1 MSRRPAALSASSTR
15 TYLQCPLKFRYQV
28 VDGMSEPPTE
38 ATVKGTVVHQA
49 LEDLFT
55 LPPGLRNQKSAQ
67 ELLPQAWEKTLG
79 SNPEADQLFS
89 DESLLEQARIDTE
102 ELLANYFLLEHPENL
117 APRAMER
124 FVDSRLDSGVLLRGI
139 IDRIDESA
147 DGELRVVDY
156 KTGRA
161 PSPRFTNEAL
171 FQMRFYALLLQ
182 QTWRLPKRLQLL
194 YLRSVQALTL
204 DPDAKDIAKFQLDIE
219 DLWRRIQSDALAGE
233 FRTQK
238 SRLCDWC
245 AFQHICPA
253 FGGVSPQVPEEGLER
268 LLSVQQ

>member
-1 MSRRPAALSASSTR
+1 M
-15 TYLQCPLKFRYQV
+15 QCPLKFRYQV
-28 VDGMSEPPTE
+28 VDRMSEPPTE

-55 LPPGLRNQKSAQ
+55 LPATLRTERHAQ
-67 ELLPQAWEKTLG
+67 ELLPEAWKKTFAG
-79 SNPEADQLFS
+79 NPEAEELFS
-89 DESLLEQARIDTE
+89 DELLLERARLDTE
-102 ELLANYFLLEHPENL
+102 ELLQSYFLLEHPENL
-117 APRAMER
+117 APRATER
-124 FVDSRLDSGVLLRGI
+124 FVDSRLDSGILLRGI
-139 IDRIDESA
+139 IDRIDEA
-147 DGELRVVDY
+147 PDGELRVIDY

-194 YLRSVQALTL
+194 YLRSVQTLTL
-204 DPDAKDIAKFQLDIE
+204 DPDAKDIARFKLDIE
-219 DLWRRIQSDALAGE
+219 DLWRKIQSDALEGS

-253 FGGVSPQVPEEGLER
+253 FGGVSPELPEEGRER